1 MRIVRLWVIA
11 AAALTLATG
20 AALAAPAGEGSAGM
34 DRLSGVG
41 FNASGLPITDDE
53 FTLSV
58 GTLSLPFFTKE
69 LNEFPVVQD
78 MRNATNLAIEW
89 VMIPTGDERAQK
101 VNLMFAAG
109 ETPDAFLRNT
119 IDANQKQEFIDDGLL
134 LALDELLDAY
144 APNIGK
150 VLEAYPA
157 AKFAVTESDGKI
169 YSTPQVLPWPPE
181 FWQPGFAVG
190 INQVWLDRLGLPMP
204 DDIERFY
211 ETMRAFKEQD
221 PNGNGEADE
230 VPVIF
235 HWVSRFSL
243 AHLLHPFGVILENG
257 GWQVEDGTVMYSW
270 THPGMKQAAA
280 WLHQLYREGLI
291 NEDAF
296 SITFNDQLSRA
307 RKEPRVVGV
316 FNGWGIVNIVG
327 DDSYLSNEYTHLPPL
342 KGPDGRRHHGA
353 IIDRTVGADA
363 GFVAADAE
371 YPEIAM
377 RYLDHLYDEKVNI
390 DISWGPIDWTSDTTF
405 RMQDIPP
412 GQQAAAFRNNTVT
425 PKNIWPAAYIAQKY
439 TVVDPPLGVD
449 ERTAYGRLV
458 HPFTPRENFP
468 TGLAKL
474 TVDEGKVMQQYGTD
488 INEFAHRKIAEFIFK
503 GGVEEGWDEY
513 VETVDK
519 MGLDRLLAVQQ
530 AVYDRFKEGL
540 DGDTSAP

>member
-1 MRIVRLWVIA
+1 MKSIRLFAIA
-11 AAALTLATG
+11 VAVCALVPTT
-20 AALAAPAGEGSAGM
+20 ALVADGTQESAGD
-34 DRLSGVG
+34 DRLSNIG
-41 FNASGLPITDDE
+41 FNASGLPITDEE

-58 GTLSLPFFTKE
+58 AAISLPWFTKE
-69 LNEFPVVQD
+69 LNEFPVIRD
-78 MRNATNLAIEW
+78 MQGATNLAIEW

-109 ETPDAFLRNT
+109 ETPDVFLRNI
-119 IDANQKQEFIDDGLL
+119 IDANQKQEFIDEGLL
-134 LALDELLDAY
+134 LPLDDLIDAY
-144 APNIGK
+144 GPNVGN
-150 VLEAYPA
+150 VFAAHPA
-157 AKFAVTESDGKI
+157 AQFASTESDGKI

-204 DDIERFY
+204 DDIDQFH
-211 ETMRAFKEQD
+211 ETMRAFSAQD

-230 VPVIF
+230 IPVIF
-235 HWVSRFSL
+235 HWADQFSL

-257 GWQVEDGTVMYSW
+257 GWQVEDGTATYSW

-280 WLHQLYREGLI
+280 WLHELYREGLI

-296 SITFNDQLSRA
+296 SITVSDQLSRA
-307 RKEPRVVGV
+307 RKEPRIVGV

-327 DDSYLSNEYTHLPPL
+327 DDSYLSGEYTHLPPL

-353 IIDRTVGADA
+353 IIDRTVGANA
-363 GFVAADAE
+363 GFIAADAE
-371 YPEIAM
+371 YPEVAM

-425 PKNIWPAAYIAQKY
+425 PKNIWPAVYLAQEY
-439 TVVDPPLGVD
+439 AVVDPPLGVE
-449 ERTAYGRLV
+449 ERTVYGRIV

-468 TGLAKL
+468 TGLAKM
-474 TVDEGKVMQQYGTD
+474 TVDEGKIMQQYGTD

-513 VETVDK
+513 VETVDN
-519 MGLDRLLAVQQ
+519 MGLDRLLDVQQ
-530 AVYDRFKEGL
+530 AVYDRFKNGL
-540 DGDTSAP
+540 GGDTSAP